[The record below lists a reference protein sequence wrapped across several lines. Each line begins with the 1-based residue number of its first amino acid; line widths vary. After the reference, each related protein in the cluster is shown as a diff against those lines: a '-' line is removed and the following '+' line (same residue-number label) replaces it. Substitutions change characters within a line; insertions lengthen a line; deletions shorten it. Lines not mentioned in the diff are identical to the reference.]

1 MLGPVAL
8 AEPTTNNASA
18 ADKNSDLTILN
29 IIAIYYRIW
38 TLPSA
43 PRDYACLAEGPPPIP
58 PRCLPRHSN
67 LTQKQHSYYSHPA
80 VQSAVAAL
88 TIPSIIAALIVPSTL
103 PPLA

>member
-1 MLGPVAL
+1 MLGSVAL

-43 PRDYACLAEGPPPIP
+43 SRDYACLAEGPPP
-58 PRCLPRHSN
+58 N
-67 LTQKQHSYYSHPA
+67 TA
-80 VQSAVAAL
+80 
-88 TIPSIIAALIVPSTL
+88 TL
-103 PPLA
+103 PAKALEFNSEAA